1 MVTGEADLAT
11 DGAGAEVE
19 GGTGVTVVDL
29 LGAGL
34 MGGTFM
40 DDIMTTGVGEG
51 VVAGA
56 VLTTTVALDLAG
68 SNERQGEG
76 GYTSKI

>member
-1 MVTGEADLAT
+1 MVTGDADLVT
-11 DGAGAEVE
+11 DGAGAGAEAV
-19 GGTGVTVVDL
+19 GGAGVTVVDL

-40 DDIMTTGVGEG
+40 DDIITTGAGG

-56 VLTTTVALDLAG
+56 VLTTTGALDLAG
-68 SNERQGEG
+68 SGEKEH
-76 GYTSKI
+76 TLNT

>member
-1 MVTGEADLAT
+1 MVAGEADSAT
-11 DGAGAEVE
+11 DGAGDEVE
-19 GGTGVTVVDL
+19 GGTGVPVVDL

-40 DDIMTTGVGEG
+40 DDIITTGGGG
-51 VVAGA
+51 VVAGT

-68 SNERQGEG
+68 SNERQ
-76 GYTSKI
+76 